1 MSSTYIPRS
10 AEIMKADG
18 EGLQCGE
25 VPCLY
30 RSFLLRCRN
39 LRPARFRILCLV
51 YCVQLL
57 GIASW
62 SMEPFRKSM
71 YWSGAWSCSTTKC
84 TPTRLN
90 FDNSS
95 TMVGFDSYLPTIDS
109 SHQPLGDN
117 STLLDSCVRACC
129 MLHDCTYN
137 ATCKPLPRRDPYDLL
152 YEKTAH
158 SRPRVD
164 SNLIFVSQ
172 VT

>member
-1 MSSTYIPRS
+1 M
-10 AEIMKADG
+10 
-18 EGLQCGE
+18 QCGE
-25 VPCLY
+25 VPFLC

-57 GIASW
+57 GIASCI
-62 SMEPFRKSM
+62 MHGAIFRKSM

-109 SHQPLGDN
+109 SHQHLGDN

-137 ATCKPLPRRDPYDLL
+137 ATCNSTTQRPIRFALRKDP
-152 YEKTAH
+152 H
-158 SRPRVD
+158 SRPRID